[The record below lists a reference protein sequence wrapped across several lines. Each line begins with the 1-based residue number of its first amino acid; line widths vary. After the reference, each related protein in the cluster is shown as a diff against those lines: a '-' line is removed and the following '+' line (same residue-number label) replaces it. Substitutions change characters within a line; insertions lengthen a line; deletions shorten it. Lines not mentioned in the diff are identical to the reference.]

1 MKTKKYKVTLEVSTK
16 RIVYVEAQNKIE
28 AGLLARCDF
37 NKLVDQR
44 PWMIDGK
51 LISTK
56 VKGATV
62 VPPSS
67 EAFNIFGDDYG
78 T

>member
-1 MKTKKYKVTLEVSTK
+1 MKAKKYKVTLEVSTT
-16 RIVYVEAQNKIE
+16 RIMYVEAHNKME
-28 AGLLARCDF
+28 ACFLARCDF
-37 NKLVDQR
+37 NKLVEQH
-44 PWMIDGK
+44 PWIIDGK

-62 VPPSS
+62 MPPSS

>member
-1 MKTKKYKVTLEVSTK
+1 MKAKKYKVELEVSTK
-16 RIVYVEAQNKIE
+16 RIMYVEAHNKME
-28 AGLLARCDF
+28 AGFLARCDF
-37 NKLVDQR
+37 NKLVEHR

-78 T
+78 N